1 MSTPN
6 PTHIDV
12 IAKHSLEF
20 SEFYDEWR
28 CRCEHPEARWRG
40 AGISVRPLHAAH
52 VVSKLTD
59 AGYSIVGPSETHVDN
74 GGIKRDSQTSEPY
87 VCEGFAWVGQSFASC
102 EECGR
107 PYWEHSHDRR
117 SGGSDG
123 PFGLGLR
130 LVPITPEQ
138 ARGCRMKWDP
148 SFTAAAA
155 EGENP

>member
-6 PTHIDV
+6 PTHIIPDNV
-12 IAKHSLEF
+12 IVLTKRAAFESVAGTGIYHSEDF
-20 SEFYDEWR
+20 RE
-28 CRCEHPEARWRG
+28 G
-40 AGISVRPLHAAH
+40 
-52 VVSKLTD
+52 VSLALDALAEVLTD

-155 EGENP
+155 EGEKP